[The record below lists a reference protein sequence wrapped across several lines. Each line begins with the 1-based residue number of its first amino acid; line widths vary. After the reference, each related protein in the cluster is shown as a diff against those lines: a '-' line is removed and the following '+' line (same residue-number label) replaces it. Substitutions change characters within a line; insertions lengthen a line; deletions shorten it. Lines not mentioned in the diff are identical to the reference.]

1 MSFFV
6 GDDVGN
12 KAIFLDLDGTV
23 RTTKGGKPCPN
34 KPEEQQV
41 MPGRIAKIQDYKKR
55 GYKIVAVTNQGGIGL
70 GYLTEGQCK
79 LILDDLDRKMGN
91 VFDKM
96 LYAKAAPSAGHPWT
110 KPNPGMILAAAKDL
124 DIDLSDSI
132 MVGDRD
138 TDQQAAQR
146 AGVTFK
152 WARDFF

>member
-1 MSFFV
+1 MA
-6 GDDVGN
+6 N
-12 KAIFLDLDGTV
+12 KTILVDLDGTI

-34 KPEEQQV
+34 KPEEQEI
-41 MPGRIAKIQDYKKR
+41 MPGRIAKLQDYKKR
-55 GYKIVAVTNQGGIGL
+55 GYKIVAVSNQGGIGL
-70 GYLTEGQCK
+70 GYLTEGQCQ

-96 LYAKAAPSAGHPWT
+96 LYAKAAPNAGHPWT

-124 DIDLSDSI
+124 DIDLKESI

-146 AGVTFK
+146 AGVPFQ
-152 WARDFF
+152 WAKDFF